1 MCIANGVGRR
11 VAEGGADGGGAKLD
25 FGGADIIEAG
35 SGSGDDDTFVT
46 AAGIGGGTAGER
58 GIIDAGGGGTN
69 DGGGAS
75 DEGGEDGA
83 SDEGAIDDGGEDAG
97 GGGAIESA
105 RGARGARPV
114 RGASG
119 ARIVAAG
126 RGRRDAGSALLC
138 PSASENAPMR
148 KLWRART
155 APEARPSRDLRFHG
169 CEAAS
174 TRRPR
179 AVWAARDPG
188 SGARTIRSRRTC
200 PTLNRSAVNKAER
213 RQQILSNARDVFA
226 KRGYH
231 AAKIDDI
238 VAAAGVA
245 RGTFY
250 LYFDDKRA
258 IFEEIV
264 DGTFARL
271 GAAVMRVD
279 TEDPSKVVGQIEE
292 NIRRIVH
299 ALLEDPATTKI
310 LLSDA
315 VGLDPGFDK
324 KLLFF
329 YEEVGKLLEASLA
342 DGQERGIVAAGDA
355 RVYAIMTLGAVKE
368 IMYQVVMRGL
378 DYPEERIVAEI
389 FRFLAA
395 GYLRVTPR

>member
-1 MCIANGVGRR
+1 V
-11 VAEGGADGGGAKLD
+11 D
-25 FGGADIIEAG
+25 
-35 SGSGDDDTFVT
+35 
-46 AAGIGGGTAGER
+46 
-58 GIIDAGGGGTN
+58 
-69 DGGGAS
+69 
-75 DEGGEDGA
+75 
-83 SDEGAIDDGGEDAG
+83 
-97 GGGAIESA
+97 
-105 RGARGARPV
+105 
-114 RGASG
+114 
-119 ARIVAAG
+119 
-126 RGRRDAGSALLC
+126 
-138 PSASENAPMR
+138 
-148 KLWRART
+148 
-155 APEARPSRDLRFHG
+155 
-169 CEAAS
+169 
-174 TRRPR
+174 
-179 AVWAARDPG
+179 
-188 SGARTIRSRRTC
+188 
-200 PTLNRSAVNKAER
+200 KAER

-250 LYFDDKRA
+250 LYFEDKRA

-264 DGTFARL
+264 DATFGRL
-271 GAAVMRVD
+271 GMAVMRVD
-279 TEDPSKVVGQIEE
+279 TEDPSRSVGEQIEE

-315 VGLDPGFDK
+315 VGLDPAFDR

-355 RVYAIMTLGAVKE
+355 RVFSILTLGAMKE

-378 DYPEERIVAEI
+378 EYPEERIVAEI

-395 GYLRVTPR
+395 GYLRVPER